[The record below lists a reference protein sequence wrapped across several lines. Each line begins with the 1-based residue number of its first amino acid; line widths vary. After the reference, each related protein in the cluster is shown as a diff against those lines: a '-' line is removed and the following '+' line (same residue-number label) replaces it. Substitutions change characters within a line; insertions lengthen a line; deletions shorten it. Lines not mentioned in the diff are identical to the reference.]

1 MIGAG
6 QVWSIASAWVDGI
19 AAGQEKNSPRMHDM
33 INSPLSAKSP
43 LKTMASGRQPK
54 TSGIQVDSV
63 GIGLDC
69 QAAELGARGCRFHFA
84 ECAREV
90 KG

>member
-6 QVWSIASAWVDGI
+6 QVWPIASAWVDGI
-19 AAGQEKNSPRMHDM
+19 AAGLKKNSPPMHDM

-43 LKTMASGRQPK
+43 LKTMASGRLPK
-54 TSGIQVDSV
+54 TSGLEVDSA
-63 GIGLDC
+63 GIGLDAGRVSRVERA
-69 QAAELGARGCRFHFA
+69 QD
-84 ECAREV
+84 V